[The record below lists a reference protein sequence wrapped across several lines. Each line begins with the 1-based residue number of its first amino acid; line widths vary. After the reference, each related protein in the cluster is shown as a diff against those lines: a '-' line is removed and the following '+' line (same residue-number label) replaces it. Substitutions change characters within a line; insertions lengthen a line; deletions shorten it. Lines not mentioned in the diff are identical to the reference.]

1 MEPEFLGCFSVTFP
15 AAPEKVVLFLRTE
28 YSKRKSVF
36 HFQALAAIIWQKEL
50 ISTNDKRGAKGERER
65 GAKFTSPEVCVPFAL
80 SVNRPVFPCKW

>member
-15 AAPEKVVLFLRTE
+15 GAPEKVVLFLRTE

-36 HFQALAAIIWQKEL
+36 HFQPLAAIIWQKEL
-50 ISTNDKRGAKGERER
+50 ISTDDKRDR

-80 SVNRPVFPCKW
+80 PVNRPVFPCKW